1 MAYAMNSAEL
11 FSSGT
16 RNPDQTYVKKEDKPF
31 IFLSAIPKHLIG
43 NNLMEEGFILLMVWK
58 DSSSHLDCDSRTMR
72 LLAHN

>member
-31 IFLSAIPKHLIG
+31 IFLSAITKHLIG
-43 NNLMEEGFILLMVWK
+43 NNLMEEGFILFMV
-58 DSSSHLDCDSRTMR
+58 
-72 LLAHN
+72 